1 MFYVLQQCG
10 KWNMLTS
17 SDIDSH
23 LVLFCSISRF
33 KQTSLKN
40 VRNA

>member
-1 MFYVLQQCG
+1 MFYVQEYG

-23 LVLFCSISRF
+23 LVLFRSISRF
-33 KQTSLKN
+33 
-40 VRNA
+40 